1 MAVRLRL
8 RRIGKK
14 KMPVYQIVAADS
26 RSARTGKILEVI
38 GRYEPLKSAASV
50 STQEDR
56 VVRWLR
62 NGALPTDTVR
72 SLFRRTGLW
81 LKWSLLRKGLDEAA
95 IATEMEKWQMMQG
108 EKYQREQ
115 ARKAARKSAQHK
127 KKKKGGKAEAPAA
140 PPAAAE
146 APAQA

>member
-81 LKWSLLRKGLDEAA
+81 LKWSLMRKGLDEAA
-95 IATEMEKWQMMQG
+95 IATEMEKWQMG
-108 EKYQREQ
+108 RSEKQRHDEE
-115 ARKAARKSAQHK
+115 RRLRR
-127 KKKKGGKAEAPAA
+127 AEGD
-140 PPAAAE
+140 AE
-146 APAQA
+146 TTRPGFPTEG